1 MRIRTLVAYA
11 RMFAL
16 AIGSLVVAAQPSL
29 AAEDDGGGRSMFA
42 RGAGNR
48 ALGLGG
54 AFGALANDAS
64 APLWNP
70 GGLGLLSR
78 SELEFSQ
85 TSYYG
90 FDMQEQY
97 ASLVLPHWRWGVASV
112 TFRRFGVDG
121 IEQRDDRN
129 TQLAT
134 DLSSN
139 ETEIIIGYGR
149 GLRKAWGVGGAVKF
163 RHQSLAGF
171 NGSGVGFDVG
181 VLARPLLALYPN
193 SVYGNR
199 FSMGLSVR
207 NLLEPKIRLAN
218 ESVADP
224 MGIRFG
230 SAYFIPL
237 FKDRS
242 LLASVDVEKT
252 QDMNVR
258 LHSGLEVAIPPFL
271 ALRAG
276 VNDGSLT
283 AGSSVRWHGVA
294 VNYTFEQNDIEDVHR
309 IGASFWFGPT
319 VHESRRAAIE
329 RRESELQARLAEA
342 FEARQSIRIR
352 ELLAEADGAKANGDH
367 DDALEILAV
376 VAALE
381 PDNVEASKRQA
392 ACYREVGRKLESDG
406 DFAAAAVSYSRAL
419 GIVPDDPDART
430 GYERCRAESD
440 RVAERSEQ
448 LRRLFAN
455 ALDAFS
461 VHDLKKAEEGFSAIL
476 EVNPND
482 REASEMLRRTRQ
494 AIDYRVVSLL
504 EQASRMIEWGHY
516 DEAASDIEEA
526 RRLDPDAKGI
536 NRAGAKLAS
545 ARSGGARGEVPD
557 RTDAR
562 DSSNTMT
569 TLPVGNLS
577 TQPLSDKKKREA
589 EELYKRAV
597 AAMADNASDKA
608 IKYLELVWSI
618 DPSYKGAAEHLKRE
632 YMTRGMEY
640 FADGKYDEAVAFWE
654 NALRIDPTDERT
666 KGYLSR
672 AREQSARTR
681 QILGNN
687 R

>member
-1 MRIRTLVAYA
+1 VACVHV
-11 RMFAL
+11 FAF
-16 AIGSLVVAAQPSL
+16 AIGTFVLGLKPAL
-29 AAEDDGGGRSMFA
+29 GAEDDGGGRSMFA
-42 RGAGNR
+42 LGAGNR

-54 AFGALANDAS
+54 AFGALSDDTS

-70 GGLGLLSR
+70 GGLGFLSR
-78 SELEFSQ
+78 GELEFSQ
-85 TSYYG
+85 TNYYG

-129 TQLAT
+129 AQLAT
-134 DLSSN
+134 DLSNN
-139 ETEIIIGYGR
+139 ETEFIIGYGR
-149 GLRKAWGVGGAVKF
+149 NVNRAWGVGGTVKF

-181 VLARPLLALYPN
+181 ILARPLLALYPN

-207 NLLEPKIRLAN
+207 NLLEPKIRLAS
-218 ESVADP
+218 ESVSDP
-224 MGIRFG
+224 MGVRFG

-242 LLASVDVEKT
+242 LLASVDIEKT
-252 QDMNVR
+252 HDMNVR

-283 AGSSVRWHGVA
+283 AGSSVRWHGLA
-294 VNYTFEQNDIEDVHR
+294 VNYTFEQNGIEDVHR

-319 VHESRRAAIE
+319 VEQSRRAAMD
-329 RRESELQARLAEA
+329 RQESELQNRLAEA
-342 FEARQSIRIR
+342 FDARQAMRIR
-352 ELLAEADGAKANGDH
+352 ELLDEADGARADGDY
-367 DDALEILAV
+367 DEALEILAV
-376 VAALE
+376 VTALE
-381 PDNVEASKRQA
+381 PDNVEASRRQA
-392 ACYREVGRKLESDG
+392 ACYREVGHKLESDG

-419 GIVPDDPDART
+419 RLVADDPDAKN

-440 RVAERSEQ
+440 SLATRSEY
-448 LRRLFAN
+448 LRGLFTN

-461 VHDLKKAEEGFSAIL
+461 VHDLKKAEEGFAAIL
-476 EVNPND
+476 EVNPDD
-482 REASEMLRRTRQ
+482 REAGEMLRRTRQ

-504 EQASRMIEWGHY
+504 EQASRMIEWGRY
-516 DEAASDIEEA
+516 DAAAADIEEA
-526 RRLDPDAKGI
+526 RHLDPGAKGL
-536 NRAGAKLAS
+536 RHTAAKLAN
-545 ARSGGARGEVPD
+545 ARLGRAGDTVQD
-557 RTDAR
+557 MNDAQ
-562 DSSNTMT
+562 DSSNAT
-569 TLPVGNLS
+569 TTPPVGASS
-577 TQPLSDKKKREA
+577 THPLSDEKKSEA

-597 AAMADNASDKA
+597 EAMAENASDKA

-618 DPSYKGAAEHLKRE
+618 DPNYKGTAEHLKRE

-640 FADGKYDEAVAFWE
+640 FADGKFDNAVTFWE

-672 AREQSARTR
+672 AREQASRTR
-681 QILGNN
+681 QILGNK